1 MGENERYRWTIR
13 EDRASL
19 LNDLPS
25 HSAGCL
31 YYGPQQDIGC
41 ELLNRACHSTAQ

>member
-1 MGENERYRWTIR
+1 MGENERYGWTTR

-19 LNDLPS
+19 LNDNPS

-31 YYGPQQDIGC
+31 YYGPQQDIGR
-41 ELLNRACHSTAQ
+41 EPLNRASSRRG